1 MNMISTGS
9 FTERMDASTKE
20 NSVVSQLV
28 KAWEKKNSKVA
39 RAGGMSLM
47 ALSLAACGSDDAT
60 TTTSTS
66 TSTTTTTT
74 TTPTVT
80 ALNTALTVGV
90 DSVTGTTANDTIS
103 GARIDT
109 VQTWTSADVVAGG
122 TGTDSLTATI
132 AASVAPASGAVTG
145 VENLTVT
152 GIGAVTVDFSS
163 ATASFITGATH
174 LTNIGS
180 NNTMAFNDITGIAE
194 MTVNNSASGT
204 TFSYNDTVL
213 AGTADSVTL
222 NLIGATAAV
231 TIGTN
236 TDADGDYE
244 SMVVNATG
252 AASDM
257 VAGGGIGNDLTTMDV
272 NAAVA
277 MDFGTTAEF
286 PKITSWDASDSTGGV
301 TAVFAN
307 KATTASAA
315 TAVSIKGGA
324 GNDNYDISALTAAN
338 HGALTVDMGAGNDTV
353 TLGARGATDFT
364 IAAGDGTDTL
374 SVSIVPAAASHSAIS
389 GFETVTFTNAIAN
402 NATASIDLI
411 QFSGNTTFSR
421 INLAAT
427 VASDDG
433 TDETI
438 AITAARDAVTTIG
451 MGVLDTNDIDVSFA
465 RLVDGTANSLTFKA
479 TAATL
484 VEDLT
489 ASDEETLTFDSADGA
504 FNYATLTA
512 ADMTA
517 LTLVGDNTVDLGAL
531 TAAKLVTVDATGL
544 AATANGDFIANMST
558 ATGAMTVTSNAATT
572 HTGVLNITTGSGA
585 DTITGTNNG
594 DTINGGDGADIIN
607 GGVGADIISGGNG
620 NDTITAGAGT
630 DAISGG
636 IGVDTID
643 LTQATAAV
651 QTVIFGNQSTVT
663 GGTDIAV
670 TALGGADKIT
680 GFNAGTVDDSLI
692 FDLSGMV
699 LAGSTEYVGAIG
711 SLAQNSG
718 EEIVV
723 LTGVGYATDEACE
736 DAVAARVTTDS
747 HEMVIIYF
755 NTTSSKTHVIR
766 ESDAGA
772 ADTAS
777 TILIATLEDFTSQ
790 TLHDTLDTSNIG
802 SFA

>member
-39 RAGGMSLM
+39 RAGGVSLM

-60 TTTSTS
+60 TTTSTT
-66 TSTTTTTT
+66 TSTTTTT

-90 DSVTGTTANDTIS
+90 DNVTGTTADDTIS

-122 TGTDSLTATI
+122 DGTDSLTATI
-132 AASVAPASGAVTG
+132 AANVVPASGAITG
-145 VENLTVT
+145 VENLTIT
-152 GIGAVTVDFSS
+152 GIGARTVDFSS

-174 LTNIGS
+174 ITNIGS

-194 MTVNNSASGT
+194 MTVNNSANAT

-213 AGTADSVTL
+213 AGAADSVTL

-231 TIGTN
+231 TIGSN

-257 VAGGGIGNDLTTMDV
+257 QAGGGIGNDLTTMDV

-307 KATTASAA
+307 KASTASAA

-353 TLGARGATDFT
+353 TLAGQGATDYT
-364 IAAGDGTDTL
+364 IAGGDGTDTL

-411 QFSGNTTFSR
+411 QFSGNTSFTR

-451 MGVLDTNDIDVSFA
+451 MGALDTNDVDVTFA
-465 RLVDGTANSLTFKA
+465 RLVDGTANSLTFKS
-479 TAATL
+479 TAASAI
-484 VEDLT
+484 EDLT
-489 ASDEETLTFDSADGA
+489 ASDEETLTFDGADGA
-504 FNYATLTA
+504 IDYATLTA

-517 LTLVGDNTVDLGAL
+517 LTLIGDNTVDLGTV

-544 AATANGDFIANMST
+544 VATANGNFVANMGS

-572 HTGVLNITTGSGA
+572 HTGILNITTGSGS
-585 DTITGTNNG
+585 DTITGTSNN
-594 DTINGGDGADIIN
+594 DTINGGDGADTIV
-607 GGVGADIISGGNG
+607 GGAGNDTITGGNG
-620 NDTITAGAGT
+620 NDTITAGNGT

-636 IGVDTID
+636 IGVDTIN
-643 LTQATAAV
+643 LTQTTSAV
-651 QTVIFGNQSTVT
+651 QTVIFGNQTTAT
-663 GGTDIAV
+663 GGTDIAFS
-670 TALGGADKIT
+670 ALGGADAIT
-680 GFNAGTVDDSLI
+680 GFTAGTVDDSLI
-692 FDLSGMV
+692 FDVSGMG

-711 SLAQNSG
+711 SLAVNSS
-718 EEIVV
+718 EEIAV

-736 DAVAARVTTDS
+736 DAVGARVTTDS
-747 HEMVIIYF
+747 LDMVIAYF
-755 NTTSSKTHVIR
+755 NTTTGKTHVIHDV
-766 ESDAGA
+766 DAGA
-772 ADTAS
+772 LATG
-777 TILIATLEDFTSQ
+777 TTTLIATLEDFTSQ
-790 TLHDTLDTSNIG
+790 TLHDTLDANNIG